1 MTHPTR
7 EDWMSYLYDESAK
20 ERGAMEAHLQSCA
33 ECRATVAEWQ
43 VVTRELSEWK
53 LAAKHRQSSPA
64 LTRWAIAAA
73 FVALAAIGG
82 GRIIALNSEVKEL
95 RAEVQKATR
104 QDLSAAL
111 AQVSE
116 QATKAAN
123 AEAQALIDD
132 LAQQWEQ
139 KRVEDQQSTLTA
151 LQRMTARHAQ
161 DYAKL
166 RKELETVAVFSEA
179 GWERAQSQI
188 SHLAAT
194 PASFSDQQ

>member
-1 MTHPTR
+1 
-7 EDWMSYLYDESAK
+7 MSYLYDESPAK

-33 ECRATVAEWQ
+33 ECRANVAAWQ
-43 VVTRELSEWK
+43 GVARELSEWK
-53 LAAKHRQSSPA
+53 LAAKHRRGQSPA
-64 LTRWAIAAA
+64 LARWAIAAA

-82 GRIIALNSEVKEL
+82 ARIMVLDKQVKDL
-95 RAEVQKATR
+95 RAEIQKATR

-123 AEAQALIDD
+123 AEAQGLINDF
-132 LAQQWEQ
+132 AQQWEQ